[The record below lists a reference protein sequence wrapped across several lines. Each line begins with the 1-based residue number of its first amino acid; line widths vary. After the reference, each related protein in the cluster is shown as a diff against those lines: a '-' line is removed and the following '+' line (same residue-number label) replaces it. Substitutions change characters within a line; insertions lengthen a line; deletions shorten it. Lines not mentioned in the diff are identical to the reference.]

1 MMTQL
6 SNLQWNLSLLPKD
19 SKHFLVRAKVALSSR
34 WGELAEEN
42 GEAM

>member
-6 SNLQWNLSLLPKD
+6 SNLQRKSPLPKD